1 MTLSLLGSLNCRVS
15 NRSFFSGA
23 TRALAAR
30 LNSLSH
36 GTHMAEERIE
46 CLGLFSG
53 DHTSGTHACC
63 LTLPISASTAA
74 LLNMETI
81 IVEEGAT
88 LTLNCTTSP
97 AKNAS
102 LQWLAPSGF
111 TIFFNQHPGKWG
123 EGGTKMTD
131 LHLRDFHPGQ
141 ISGTKTRMSHP
152 KGGLSSP
159 TGSRDSHL

>member
-1 MTLSLLGSLNCRVS
+1 MGLTWQRNELS
-15 NRSFFSGA
+15 A
-23 TRALAAR
+23 W
-30 LNSLSH
+30 
-36 GTHMAEERIE
+36 
-46 CLGLFSG
+46 GLFSG
-53 DHTSGTHACC
+53 DHTSCTHACC
-63 LTLPISASTAA
+63 LTLPTSASAAA

-81 IVEEGAT
+81 TVEEGAT
-88 LTLNCTTSP
+88 LTLNCTTS

-123 EGGTKMTD
+123 EGGTKMID

-141 ISGTKTRMSHP
+141 ISGTKTHMSHP

-159 TGSRDSHL
+159 TGSRDSHLRSYLTQGGFGGAQEV